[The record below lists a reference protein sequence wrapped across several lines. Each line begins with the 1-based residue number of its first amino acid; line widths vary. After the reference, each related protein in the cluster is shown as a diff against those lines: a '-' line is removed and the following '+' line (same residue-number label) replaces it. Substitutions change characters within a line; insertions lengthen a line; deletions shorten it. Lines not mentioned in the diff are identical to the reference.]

1 MHEIV
6 SEQGNLIRVDV
17 SGKLTKQDYEKLIP
31 AWDALIAREG
41 SMRMLLVMQD
51 FHGWE
56 PAAAWDDLRFGMK
69 HAKKIQRVAMVG
81 DKFWQKCL
89 AKLGALVATEKVR
102 YFYAADLAAAGQW
115 VRE

>member
-17 SGKLTKQDYEKLIP
+17 SGKLTRKDYQQLIA
-31 AWDALIAREG
+31 AWDALISREG

-56 PAAAWDDLRFGMK
+56 VGAAWDDLRFGMK
-69 HAKKIQRVAMVG
+69 HVSQIERVAMVG
-81 DKFWQKCL
+81 EKFWQKCL
-89 AKLGALVATEKVR
+89 AKVGALIMTEKVK
-102 YFYAADLAAAGQW
+102 YFDSTDLAAAGQW
-115 VRE
+115 VRA